1 MVAENALFDVNYLCR
16 PVATPIA
23 QPSDHRG
30 SRGSGFFARVV
41 DIGEDIDFILV
52 TEDVGIIGAAMDS
65 APFASV
71 SGQPPPE
78 SHPLTRRLFER
89 TTSGP
94 RIHPEGSKSIL
105 QVLQ

>member
-1 MVAENALFDVNYLCR
+1 MFDVNYLCR

-71 SGQPPPE
+71 SGQPPRNHIPSPE
-78 SHPLTRRLFER
+78 DSLSELLQD
-89 TTSGP
+89 P

>member
-41 DIGEDIDFILV
+41 DIGEDIDFIHI
-52 TEDVGIIGAAMDS
+52 TEDVGIIGGRQWLQPRLLQYPVNTS
-65 APFASV
+65 A
-71 SGQPPPE
+71 G
-78 SHPLTRRLFER
+78 
-89 TTSGP
+89 TS
-94 RIHPEGSKSIL
+94 
-105 QVLQ
+105 